1 MIVLWTDSAIE
12 ELQEINDYLTFSAGI
27 KIANKITN
35 AIVDKTLLLEKNP
48 GIGQVEELL
57 KHKKKDIRHLVD
69 GHYKIVYF
77 IEDNYVI
84 VATVFDCRQDPAK
97 LENTIIS

>member
-35 AIVDKTLLLEKNP
+35 AIVDKTRCSKKIPASGKLKN
-48 GIGQVEELL
+48 
-57 KHKKKDIRHLVD
+57 
-69 GHYKIVYF
+69 Y
-77 IEDNYVI
+77 
-84 VATVFDCRQDPAK
+84 
-97 LENTIIS
+97 